1 MKRLNRNGWA
11 VLSTILLV
19 LHLPAVAQES
29 DTAARIP
36 VAVVEVEA
44 GSIRQFEFAQGTVR
58 STRREYLVFESSGR
72 VGFVKSNA
80 DGGTIREGDTVTS
93 GELLAA
99 LDDRRS
105 DATLQTA
112 TANLDTARSTLRAA
126 QADFQRAERLLAG
139 GAIAGRDHDNARAAY
154 EQALA
159 GVRGAE
165 ADVAQSRTGVSE
177 TQLRAPFDGVVAFV
191 NLREGQYVNPQQF
204 DPTNEASAT
213 RTAPIVVIDPT
224 SFEIVV
230 DVPLYVGTRVKAGQ
244 NAYLLDQESLA
255 SLQAIGDVDN
265 LSLEQY
271 LVPAR
276 VVSVSPAVNPE
287 DRSIRARIMTDEV
300 QDELLDGDF
309 VTVWLEVGA
318 KSDAVVAPLSALLQ
332 RANRTYIYVVDKN
345 NRAERREVELGLIGF
360 DGIEVLSGVEI
371 GDRVVTKGKSRL
383 RDGSLVM
390 QTGAAST
397 EVTGHE

>member
-165 ADVAQSRTGVSE
+165 ADVAQSRPALAKRSYARRLT
-177 TQLRAPFDGVVAFV
+177 
-191 NLREGQYVNPQQF
+191 
-204 DPTNEASAT
+204 ASW
-213 RTAPIVVIDPT
+213 
-224 SFEIVV
+224 
-230 DVPLYVGTRVKAGQ
+230 
-244 NAYLLDQESLA
+244 
-255 SLQAIGDVDN
+255 
-265 LSLEQY
+265 
-271 LVPAR
+271 
-276 VVSVSPAVNPE
+276 
-287 DRSIRARIMTDEV
+287 RS
-300 QDELLDGDF
+300 
-309 VTVWLEVGA
+309 
-318 KSDAVVAPLSALLQ
+318 
-332 RANRTYIYVVDKN
+332 
-345 NRAERREVELGLIGF
+345 
-360 DGIEVLSGVEI
+360 
-371 GDRVVTKGKSRL
+371 
-383 RDGSLVM
+383 
-390 QTGAAST
+390 
-397 EVTGHE
+397 

>member
-1 MKRLNRNGWA
+1 M
-11 VLSTILLV
+11 
-19 LHLPAVAQES
+19 
-29 DTAARIP
+29 
-36 VAVVEVEA
+36 
-44 GSIRQFEFAQGTVR
+44 
-58 STRREYLVFESSGR
+58 
-72 VGFVKSNA
+72 
-80 DGGTIREGDTVTS
+80 
-93 GELLAA
+93 
-99 LDDRRS
+99 
-105 DATLQTA
+105 
-112 TANLDTARSTLRAA
+112 
-126 QADFQRAERLLAG
+126 
-139 GAIAGRDHDNARAAY
+139 
-154 EQALA
+154 
-159 GVRGAE
+159 
-165 ADVAQSRTGVSE
+165 
-177 TQLRAPFDGVVAFV
+177 

-318 KSDAVVAPLSALLQ
+318 KSDAVVAPLSALLR
-332 RANRTYIYVVDKN
+332 RANRTYIYVVDEN